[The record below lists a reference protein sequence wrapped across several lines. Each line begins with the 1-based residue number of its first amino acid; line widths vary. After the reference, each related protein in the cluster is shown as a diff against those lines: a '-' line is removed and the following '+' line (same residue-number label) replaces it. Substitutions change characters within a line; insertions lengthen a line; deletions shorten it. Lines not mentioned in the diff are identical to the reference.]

1 MQKNVEIILVH
12 TQLPENLGSAA
23 RGMLNFEF
31 EKLRVVKPKFDMD
44 NEKIIPVSAGADK
57 VIIKARSFEKLSDAI
72 KDFNFVIGTTNRS
85 RAIKKKEIKVKDIVS
100 LISNRKKKV
109 ALIFGPEQSGLDNE
123 SISLCDYIVKI
134 DSNPKF
140 SSLNVSQA
148 VTVICNQIFEKLK
161 NKKKSINFQ
170 KKEIAKKKE
179 LILFYEI
186 LEKRLEL
193 TNFFKVEERKKII
206 FQKIKNIFS
215 KSELSSIEVKI
226 LISIIKNIKK

>member
-1 MQKNVEIILVH
+1 M
-12 TQLPENLGSAA
+12 
-23 RGMLNFEF
+23 
-31 EKLRVVKPKFDMD
+31 
-44 NEKIIPVSAGADK
+44 
-57 VIIKARSFEKLSDAI
+57 
-72 KDFNFVIGTTNRS
+72 
-85 RAIKKKEIKVKDIVS
+85 
-100 LISNRKKKV
+100 

-123 SISLCDYIVKI
+123 SISLCDYILKI
-134 DSNPKF
+134 DSNPRF

-161 NKKKSINFQ
+161 NKKKSMNFK
-170 KKEIAKKKE
+170 KKEIAKKSE

-186 LEKRLEL
+186 LEKKLEL

-226 LISIIKNIKK
+226 LINPFLLSNLK

>member
-85 RAIKKKEIKVKDIVS
+85 RAIKKKEIKVKDLVS

>member
-57 VIIKARSFEKLSDAI
+57 VIIKARSFEKLSEAI

-85 RAIKKKEIKVKDIVS
+85 RAIKKKEIKVKDLVS

>member
-57 VIIKARSFEKLSDAI
+57 VIRKARSFEKLSDAI

-85 RAIKKKEIKVKDIVS
+85 RAIKKKEIKVKDFVG
-100 LISNRKKKV
+100 LISGRKNKV

-123 SISLCDYIVKI
+123 SISLCDYILKI

-148 VTVICNQIFEKLK
+148 VTVICSQIFEKLK
-161 NKKKSINFQ
+161 NKNKVTNFR

-186 LEKRLEL
+186 LEKKLEL

>member
-85 RAIKKKEIKVKDIVS
+85 RAIKKKEIKVKDLVS

-161 NKKKSINFQ
+161 KKKKNINFQ

>member
-85 RAIKKKEIKVKDIVS
+85 RAIKKKEIKVKDLVS

-161 NKKKSINFQ
+161 NKKKIINFQ

>member
-12 TQLPENLGSAA
+12 TQLPENLGSSA

-57 VIIKARSFEKLSDAI
+57 VIRAARSFEKLSDAI
-72 KDFNFVIGTTNRS
+72 KDFNFVIATTNRS
-85 RAIKKKEIKVKDIVS
+85 RAIKKKEIKVKDFVN
-100 LISNRKKKV
+100 LISNRKNKV

-123 SISLCDYIVKI
+123 SISLCDYILKI
-134 DSNPKF
+134 DSNPRF

-161 NKKKSINFQ
+161 NKKKSMNFQ
-170 KKEIAKKKE
+170 KKEIAKKSE

-186 LEKRLEL
+186 LEKKLEL